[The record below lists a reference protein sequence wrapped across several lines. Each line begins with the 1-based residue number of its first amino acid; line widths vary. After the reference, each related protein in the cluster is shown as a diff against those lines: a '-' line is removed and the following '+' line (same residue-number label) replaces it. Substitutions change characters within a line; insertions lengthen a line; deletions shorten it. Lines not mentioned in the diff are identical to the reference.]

1 MSSRRGLA
9 VGRLRSSYALL
20 LAREHLSRPPDH
32 RSHARDRRLDSPRL
46 RLQAPRELHRL
57 VREGRRKGHREPACF
72 VKKRRKPKRTYV
84 WGHSGGGMVTGR
96 VLRGAEPLPRSV
108 PLST

>member
-1 MSSRRGLA
+1 SSPVSTCRVPRPQIA
-9 VGRLRSSYALL
+9 RQRSTVRL
-20 LAREHLSRPPDH
+20 
-32 RSHARDRRLDSPRL
+32 PRL

-96 VLRGAEPLPRSV
+96 VLRGRSRCPVLFPCPRSV
-108 PLST
+108 SFRDRGEFA